1 MKKFALILL
10 AAASLLG
17 TTGIASAQWYGG
29 YGGGYYGGPDP
40 YYRERYRERYYDY
53 DDRYYRR
60 RHYRRGY
67 GYGYGYN
74 PCGPGW
80 SLQDGICKPYRG
92 Y

>member
-1 MKKFALILL
+1 MKKLALILL
-10 AAASLLG
+10 AVATLAGTASV
-17 TTGIASAQWYGG
+17 ASAQWYGG
-29 YGGGYYGGPDP
+29 GYYSGGYP
-40 YYRERYRERYYDY
+40 YYRDRYRERYYD

-60 RHYRRGY
+60 RHHRHWR

-80 SLQDGICKPYRG
+80 SVQDGVCKPYRG